1 MEAALYVTPPIG
13 SPQEPM
19 PQAVMAESKLT
30 ASPINRTSAAIVG
43 TGAMVGIDPVVKAID
58 AARGVADSAGS
69 LREPLATIKTI
80 MVDTLG
86 IQPDWVLPIVL
97 IAGGIDI
104 MYWRK
109 RQRDEGRA

>member
-1 MEAALYVTPPIG
+1 MADVQIAVRLGREAGADLGGIQRAGRVGIGAL
-13 SPQEPM
+13 
-19 PQAVMAESKLT
+19 A
-30 ASPINRTSAAIVG
+30 
-43 TGAMVGIDPVVKAID
+43 GIDPVVKAID
-58 AARGVADSAGS
+58 AAKGVAGSAGS

-86 IQPDWVLPIVL
+86 IQPDLVLPIVL
-97 IAGGIDI
+97 VAGGIYI

>member
-1 MEAALYVTPPIG
+1 MEDPEAYAEFVQALKEELPRYG
-13 SPQEPM
+13 
-19 PQAVMAESKLT
+19 LT
-30 ASPINRTSAAIVG
+30 DDALA
-43 TGAMVGIDPVVKAID
+43 GIDPVVKAID
-58 AARGVADSAGS
+58 AARGVADSAGA

-97 IAGGIDI
+97 VAGGIYI